1 MRSASIIVT
10 PQNAHYRSGALLDAA
25 RWKTFVDLV
34 FEKTGRRG
42 RGHELAMDLWRNSA
56 VLDDLAVAEFDL
68 QQLRL
73 RVVADGADPARIEAF
88 AFHVLILSPNVAH
101 NPATRIAAHRAGW
114 RIGRRTA
121 GQQGVGGPRIPA
133 SLPPA
138 AQSPKARRPPL
149 RRRRRSA
156 RSLAMEPRP
165 DPAGAPTARRL
176 ARRSRRAGARAGHR
190 GGSPAC
196 TFHRVAGGA

>member
-10 PQNAHYRSGALLDAA
+10 PQNAHYRSGTLLDAA

-56 VLDDLAVAEFDL
+56 VLDDLAVAELDL

-73 RVVADGADPARIEAF
+73 RVVADRADPARIEAF

-101 NPATRIAAHRAGW
+101 SRAL
-114 RIGRRTA
+114 
-121 GQQGVGGPRIPA
+121 
-133 SLPPA
+133 S
-138 AQSPKARRPPL
+138 L
-149 RRRRRSA
+149 RR
-156 RSLAMEPRP
+156 
-165 DPAGAPTARRL
+165 D
-176 ARRSRRAGARAGHR
+176 RAGAAAGTGASGTR
-190 GGSPAC
+190 SWTTSDRGSPGHVSSG
-196 TFHRVAGGA
+196 TQSAGGASS

>member
-1 MRSASIIVT
+1 MRSASI
-10 PQNAHYRSGALLDAA
+10 GLLCKTRIIKYAVLPYTA
-25 RWKTFVDLV
+25 RRKAFVDPV
-34 FEKTGRRG
+34 FEKAGRR
-42 RGHELAMDLWRNSA
+42 RCRHELAVHLGRDSA
-56 VLDDLAVAEFDL
+56 VLDDLAVAELDL

-101 NPATRIAAHRAGW
+101 NTATRIAAHRAGW
-114 RIGRRTA
+114 RISRWTA
-121 GQQGVGGPRIPA
+121 RQQGVGSPRVPA

-138 AQSPKARRPPL
+138 AQPPKARRPPL

-156 RSLAMEPRP
+156 WRPAMEPRP
-165 DPAGAPTARRL
+165 APAGPPTARRI
-176 ARRSRRAGARAGHR
+176 ARRSRGAGARARHR

-196 TFHRVAGGA
+196 TFHRAAGGR